1 MTDGLLRCGENV
13 MTDGLLR
20 CDENVMA
27 TLELIA
33 IDQIFIISTNL
44 LQILI

>member
-1 MTDGLLRCGENV
+1 MADGLLRCDENV
-13 MTDGLLR
+13 MTDGILR

-33 IDQIFIISTNL
+33 IDQIF
-44 LQILI
+44 LI